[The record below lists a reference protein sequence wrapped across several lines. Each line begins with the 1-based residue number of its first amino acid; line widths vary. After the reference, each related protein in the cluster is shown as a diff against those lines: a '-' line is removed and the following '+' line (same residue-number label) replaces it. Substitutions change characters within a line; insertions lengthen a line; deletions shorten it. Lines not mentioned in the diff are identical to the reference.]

1 MGFNTTTIKTSKS
14 IMDVTNQSKLEFI
27 IKSFLLDPQLSKIL
41 SVNDVWEL
49 MYDGEY
55 RTNILFLN
63 KEPICCI
70 GENIDYKNF
79 GTFINKILIKKFAEK
94 LI

>member
-1 MGFNTTTIKTSKS
+1 
-14 IMDVTNQSKLEFI
+14 MDVTGQSKLEFI

-55 RTNILFLN
+55 RTNILFCN
-63 KEPICCI
+63 
-70 GENIDYKNF
+70 
-79 GTFINKILIKKFAEK
+79 
-94 LI
+94 

>member
-1 MGFNTTTIKTSKS
+1 MGFNTTTIETSKS
-14 IMDVTNQSKLEFI
+14 IMDVTSQSKLEFI
-27 IKSFLLDPQLSKIL
+27 IKSFLLDSQLSKIL

-63 KEPICCI
+63 KKPICCI